1 MDYRKSLLK
10 ENRKALQFLHDSYG
24 FDFQKPCLIARI
36 DGKFTHKSVMD
47 TVKKHSEEKCKV
59 VVFVQSSDKYR
70 VHSLRAV
77 VEDRGRFSIDIPR
90 GYYGYNIDSFYG
102 VGDFEETRKHKTAY
116 AYIIAQSVSFMTTPR
131 EKETI
136 QLNARYRIAENGVRL
151 WGDGRGNTYIGSVTL
166 LSQYGGPEKLEYSD
180 VDRRYYAGKRFSDN
194 ILDYV
199 DKSGYLVWNVRK
211 ELRRAAKALKAERD
225 AQAAENAD
233 YSERQKAIEDRME
246 TAKEKFCPELIRA
259 ETAEDFNLLQEKLRI
274 LKSIAW
280 SLDYA
285 KNYKFSSV
293 EAKEN
298 YYKGMEN
305 ELDNLFKLKK

>member
-59 VVFVQSSDKYR
+59 VIFVQSSDKYR
-70 VHSLRAV
+70 AHNLRAV

-90 GYYGYNIDSFYG
+90 GYYGYNIDSFYR
-102 VGDFEETRKHKTAY
+102 VGDFEETRKHNTAY

-151 WGDGRGNTYIGSVTL
+151 WGDGRGDTYIGGVTL
-166 LSQYGGPEKLEYSD
+166 LSQYGRPEKLEYCNHNRNS
-180 VDRRYYAGKRFSDN
+180 YSANRFSGN

-199 DKSGYLVWNVRK
+199 DKSGYLVMETRDK
-211 ELRRAAKALKAERD
+211 HIRAAKALKAVRE

-233 YSERQKAIEDRME
+233 YSERQKAIEDRIA
-246 TAKEKFCPELIRA
+246 TAKEKFCPELILA
-259 ETAEDFNLLQEKLRI
+259 ETVEDFDLLEKKLRI
-274 LKSIAW
+274 FRYIA
-280 SLDYA
+280 LDLNYA
-285 KNYKFSSV
+285 KTRKFSSI

-298 YYKGMEN
+298 HYKEMEN
-305 ELDNLFKLKK
+305 KLDSLFQLTK

>member
-1 MDYRKSLLK
+1 MD
-10 ENRKALQFLHDSYG
+10 
-24 FDFQKPCLIARI
+24 I
-36 DGKFTHKSVMD
+36 
-47 TVKKHSEEKCKV
+47 VKKHSEEKCKV

-116 AYIIAQSVSFMTTPR
+116 AYIVAQSVSFMTTPR

-136 QLNARYRIAENGVRL
+136 QLNARYRIAENGVGL

-166 LSQYGGPEKLEYSD
+166 LSQYGGPEKLEYGD

-211 ELRRAAKALKAERD
+211 ELRRAAKALKAERE

-259 ETAEDFNLLQEKLRI
+259 ETAEDFDLLEKKLRI
-274 LKSIAW
+274 FRYIAW
-280 SLDYA
+280 DLNYA
-285 KNYKFSSV
+285 KTRKFSSI

-298 YYKGMEN
+298 HYKEMEN
-305 ELDNLFKLKK
+305 KLDSLFQLTK

>member
-1 MDYRKSLLK
+1 MDYRKSLLQ

-24 FDFQKPCLIARI
+24 FDFQKPCLITRI

-47 TVKKHSEEKCKV
+47 IVKKYSEEKCKV
-59 VVFVQSSDKYR
+59 VVFVQSSNKYR
-70 VHSLRAV
+70 AHSLRVV

-90 GYYGYNIDSFYG
+90 GYCGYHIDSFYG

-116 AYIIAQSVSFMTTPR
+116 AYIVAQSASFMTAPR
-131 EKETI
+131 AKETI

-151 WGDGRGNTYIGSVTL
+151 CGDGRGNTYIGGITL
-166 LSQYGGPEKLEYSD
+166 LSQYGRSEKLEYSD
-180 VDRRYYAGKRFSDN
+180 GDRRYYAGKRFSDN

-199 DKSGYLVWNVRK
+199 DKSGYLVWSVRK

-233 YSERQKAIEDRME
+233 YSERLKAIEGRVE
-246 TAKEKFCPELIRA
+246 TAKEKFCPELILA
-259 ETAEDFNLLQEKLRI
+259 ETVEDFDLLEKKLRI
-274 LKSIAW
+274 FRYIAW
-280 SLDYA
+280 DLNDA
-285 KNYKFSSV
+285 KTRKFSSI

-298 YYKGMEN
+298 HYKGMEN
-305 ELDNLFKLKK
+305 KLDSLFQLTK